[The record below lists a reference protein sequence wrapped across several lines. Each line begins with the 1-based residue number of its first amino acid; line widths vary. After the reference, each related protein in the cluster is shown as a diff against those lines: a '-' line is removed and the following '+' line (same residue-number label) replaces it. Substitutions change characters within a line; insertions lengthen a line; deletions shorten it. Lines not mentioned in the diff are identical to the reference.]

1 MSAVLDLF
9 ADAVDQ
15 TVEQQHVVADPVAAA
30 IFAIESVLL
39 SDKALAL
46 AYSSGKDSST
56 VANLAFTAAL
66 NVKRRTGHCPPIHVL
81 NADTGVESPVVRA
94 LADQELARMRSFGT
108 AKDLPISTHVS
119 HPTLSASWAV
129 RIIGGR
135 ALPSFPQNGSD
146 CTVDYKIA
154 PMNRLRKWLRQ
165 QDGCEG
171 IVTLIGTRSAESA
184 HRALATAQRKE
195 TAHTTWCGPEGDER
209 LSPILHWSTDM
220 VWEYLGECAAGAHPS
235 YSPMTELME
244 FYSDAGASS
253 CVVVADMRST
263 GNSKPCGARGGC
275 WSCVR
280 VSSDHSVENML
291 AEAPDKY
298 PYLLPLLR
306 LRNFIADT
314 AWDYSLRNF
323 IGRTIDPEGYMP
335 VKADQYNP
343 EMLEALL
350 RYTLSAQEEAMELGA
365 PASVRPIGER
375 EIIAL
380 DFWWSLRAIAPP
392 YTALRIYFEWQ
403 DRRGGEYW
411 RPPEVTKP
419 VRPAPCP
426 DVGRIRVGT
435 CWDSDAH
442 PLRPTGLRHDILE
455 MHGEACGTQLRT
467 GSKGQV
473 FLDLLE
479 EPEFDVD
486 LEGAC
491 LFIDFEGRRKVADY
505 RNWRGDW
512 TAAASD
518 YLGVFQCIR
527 LAKGQSSKVDSMMRR
542 SQWLQRHRLHGQQGV
557 AELRK
562 RCDSLSHT
570 QADLI

>member
-9 ADAVDQ
+9 ADEVDQ

-39 SDKALAL
+39 SGKALAC

-66 NVKRRTGHCPPIHVL
+66 NVKRRTGRCPPVHVL
-81 NADTGVESPVVRA
+81 NADTVVESPVVRA
-94 LADQELARMRSFGT
+94 LADRELARMRAFGE
-108 AKDLPISTHVS
+108 ANDLPIHTHVTR
-119 HPTLSASWAV
+119 PTLSASWAV

-135 ALPSFPQNGSD
+135 ALPSFPQTSGD
-146 CTVDYKIA
+146 CALDYKIH

-165 QDGCEG
+165 QEG
-171 IVTLIGTRSAESA
+171 GDRIVTLIGTRSSESP
-184 HRALATAQRKE
+184 HRAVATAQRKE
-195 TAHTTWCGPEGDER
+195 TAHTTWFGPEGDER

-220 VWEYLGECAAGAHPS
+220 VWGYLGECAAGVHPS

-244 FYSDAGASS
+244 FYADAGASS
-253 CVVVADMRST
+253 CVVVADMRSA
-263 GNSKPCGARGGC
+263 GNNKPCGARGGC
-275 WSCVR
+275 WTCVR
-280 VSSDHSVENML
+280 VSSDRSVENMI
-291 AEAPDKY
+291 ADAPDKY
-298 PYLLPLLR
+298 PYLMPLLS
-306 LRNFIADT
+306 LRNYLAAT
-314 AWDYSLRNF
+314 QWDYSLRNF
-323 IGRTIDPEGYMP
+323 IGRTIDSEGYMP

-343 EMLEALL
+343 KMLEDLL
-350 RYTLSAQEEAMELGA
+350 RYTLSAQDEAMELGA

-403 DRRGGEYW
+403 DRRDGEYW
-411 RPPEVTKP
+411 RPPDVTNP

-435 CWDSDAH
+435 CWDADAH

-455 MHGEACGTQLRT
+455 MYGESCGTELRA
-467 GSKGQV
+467 GSKGQL
-473 FLDLLE
+473 FLDLPE
-479 EPEFDVD
+479 EAEFDVD

-505 RNWRGDW
+505 RNWSGDW
-512 TAAASD
+512 TVAASD
-518 YLGVFQCIR
+518 YLGVFQCVR

-542 SQWLQRHRLHGQQGV
+542 AQWIQRNRLHGQQTLD
-557 AELRK
+557 ELRS
-562 RCDSLSHT
+562 RCQILTAH
-570 QADLI
+570 QADFF